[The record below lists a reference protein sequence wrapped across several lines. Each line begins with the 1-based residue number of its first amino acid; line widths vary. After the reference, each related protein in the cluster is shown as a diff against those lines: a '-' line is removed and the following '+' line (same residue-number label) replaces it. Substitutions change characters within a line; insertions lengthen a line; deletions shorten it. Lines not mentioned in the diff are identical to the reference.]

1 MLLRLGK
8 KIPDERTKAK
18 ICSDMIGLRH
28 HVIKGFGISMLLS
41 NKISIIRRSQIQFLL
56 LLSVALIGCVTSG
69 SDPDAE
75 RLSTQRAIVVNY
87 LNRGLPLRA
96 LHELRAMLVQ
106 YPDNADLLGLNGLA
120 HLALS
125 NPEDATASLKRAY
138 DLKPS
143 LTTGLNLSSAYLE
156 SGKFREAM
164 QLLFAVRKNREEMA
178 SYSYPERVHHN
189 LGLALERQKKPKT
202 AEKYYRAA
210 LKQNPNFYLSLMQ
223 LAGIQSRDGK
233 SKSAIELYRRAQQSC
248 SSCYD
253 PVEAQAISFI
263 KLNQPAF
270 GRKLVEGYLR
280 RKDIDSESRQR
291 GEILLRRFAGNTLS
305 PVR

>member
-1 MLLRLGK
+1 
-8 KIPDERTKAK
+8 
-18 ICSDMIGLRH
+18 MIGLRH

-41 NKISIIRRSQIQFLL
+41 NKISIIRTSHIQFLL
-56 LLSVALIGCVTSG
+56 LLWVGLVGCVTSG

-106 YPDNADLLGLNGLA
+106 YPDNADLLGLHGLA
-120 HLALS
+120 QLALN

-138 DLKPS
+138 ELKPS

-164 QLLFAVRKNREEMA
+164 QLLFAVRKNRNEMA
-178 SYSYPERVHHN
+178 SYSFPERVHHN
-189 LGLALERQKKPKT
+189 LGLALERQKKPKA

-223 LAGIQSRDGK
+223 LAGIHSRDGK
-233 SKSAIELYRRAQQSC
+233 TKSAIDLFRRAQQSC
-248 SSCYD
+248 SSCFD
-253 PVEAQAISFI
+253 PVEAQAISYQQ
-263 KLNQPAF
+263 LNQQTA
-270 GRKLVEGYLR
+270 GRRLVEAFLR

-291 GEILLRRFAGNTLS
+291 GEILLRRFAVNSSS
-305 PVR
+305 PSNSPSNPQSR